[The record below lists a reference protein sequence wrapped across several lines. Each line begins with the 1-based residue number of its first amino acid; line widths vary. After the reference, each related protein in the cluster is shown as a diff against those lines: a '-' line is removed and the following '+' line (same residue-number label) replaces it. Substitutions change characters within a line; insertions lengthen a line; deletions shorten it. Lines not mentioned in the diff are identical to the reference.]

1 MTHSQPPGLQR
12 RQPKGTRS
20 GGQFA
25 PPQAPDMPPDD
36 GTLRLDQDTRVQ
48 PDDNSHAWNID
59 DVDDVI
65 DIRHGE
71 STVLRGDRRQLF
83 DDLLSREEHAA
94 FVRSL
99 ADDPDLATT

>member
-1 MTHSQPPGLQR
+1 
-12 RQPKGTRS
+12 
-20 GGQFA
+20 
-25 PPQAPDMPPDD
+25 MPLDD
-36 GTLRLDQDTRVQ
+36 GALRLDQDTIVQ

-65 DIRHGE
+65 DLRYGE
-71 STVLRGDRRQLF
+71 STVLRVDRRRLF
-83 DDLLSREEHAA
+83 DDLLSHEEHVA